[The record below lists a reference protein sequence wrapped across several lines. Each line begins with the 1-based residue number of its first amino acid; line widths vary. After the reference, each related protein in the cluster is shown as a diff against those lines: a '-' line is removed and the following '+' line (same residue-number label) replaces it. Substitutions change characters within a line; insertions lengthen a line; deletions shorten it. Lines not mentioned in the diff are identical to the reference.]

1 MVVQEGNII
10 LRIFNC
16 SVIGVNPKYEKFM
29 AGMFSK
35 FVYNNLHPT
44 LEEVQRLD
52 FLNRDLVEIYDPI
65 PLSVPTTLGEHHG
78 KRVLD
83 AKLAASHS
91 EPEGFKDFS
100 TKPQTEIL
108 IKVEEGTDNPIED
121 ESKKKGGHR
130 QLEEKGQSNVTVL

>member
-1 MVVQEGNII
+1 MLLYNSQ
-10 LRIFNC
+10 
-16 SVIGVNPKYEKFM
+16 
-29 AGMFSK
+29 

-108 IKVEEGTDNPIED
+108 IKVGHISDTLVVPH
-121 ESKKKGGHR
+121 SKRRKTIS
-130 QLEEKGQSNVTVL
+130 LEKNQSMYKNGRNLHHLIPSCLKINI